1 MSAEVE
7 IWSIFNRRLIERGV
21 MRTPFGGFRKE
32 AWAARE

>member
-21 MRTPFGGFRKE
+21 MRTPFGGF
-32 AWAARE
+32 AIGSAPLPV